1 MSNNDQLEEIEV
13 LSSIY
18 PSEFELLPPIANSS
32 LTNFKIHLV
41 PATTDG
47 KHHVAVSLCCTLPV
61 EYPADSVPILS
72 IEIEKGLSS
81 AQTEE
86 LQALAERV
94 ATENVGM
101 PRLQTRSFDLRK
113 WTWQSWNGYVSDK
126 LVTVESFNAWK
137 ISFDEEMRQLQV
149 AALHRSLGGSA
160 AVARQDLLD
169 EALHN
174 RPTGKQLF
182 LMNKAGSDQDNEVE
196 AMIAAGELEPFHFFS
211 ASNYY
216 YNNYCCCLEI
226 EDSQSDFLSA
236 PLMALKR
243 STRGG

>member
-94 ATENVGM
+94 ATENAADSE
-101 PRLQTRSFDLRK
+101 LRSEEVDLAELERIRK
-113 WTWQSWNGYVSDK
+113 RQAGTQ
-126 LVTVESFNAWK
+126 VTVESFNAWK

-196 AMIAAGELEPFHFFS
+196 AMIAAGEP
-211 ASNYY
+211 
-216 YNNYCCCLEI
+216 
-226 EDSQSDFLSA
+226 
-236 PLMALKR
+236 
-243 STRGG
+243 